1 MSTSKPLMH
10 GLPFSRRYGTMWL
23 KITSLH
29 FANHF
34 HAMAK
39 TGFIYHP
46 IYLEHLTGSWHP
58 ERPDRLAGIL
68 QALEEAGL
76 DEMLCR
82 LTPSPC
88 PREHILA
95 VHTERLV
102 TMIEALCG
110 PDIQHIDADTAVSE
124 KSFEAAVFAAGAGLA
139 AADAIMAG
147 DIDNA
152 FCAVRPPGH
161 HAESDRA
168 MGFCLFNNVA
178 IATRYLQKM
187 HGIEKALIIDW
198 DVHHGNGT
206 QEIFYEDPS
215 VLYFSS
221 HQYPHYPGTGS
232 MGEGGRGK
240 GETFNVNAP
249 LRAGCGDAEYQQVYT
264 KMLSPVADVFKPE
277 WVMISAGFDGH
288 HEDPLASMRLTENG
302 YAWLTRMAVDI
313 AQKHCRGRLISM
325 LEGGYGRALTASVGA
340 HLEAL
345 CGKR

>member
-1 MSTSKPLMH
+1 
-10 GLPFSRRYGTMWL
+10 
-23 KITSLH
+23 
-29 FANHF
+29 
-34 HAMAK
+34 MAK
-39 TGFIYHP
+39 TGFVYHP
-46 IYLEHLTGSWHP
+46 IYMEHLTGSWHP
-58 ERPDRLAGIL
+58 ERPERLAAIL
-68 QALEEAGL
+68 QAIEDSSLKGIL
-76 DEMLCR
+76 SR

-102 TMIEALCG
+102 NMVESLCG

-124 KSFEAAVFAAGAGLA
+124 KSFEAAVFAAGAGIA

-147 DIDNA
+147 EIDNA

-178 IATRYLQKM
+178 IATRYVQQV
-187 HGIEKALIIDW
+187 HGIEKVLIIDW

-206 QEIFYEDPS
+206 QEIFYEDPT

-232 MGEGGRGK
+232 MEEGGSGK

-249 LRAGCGDAEYQQVYT
+249 LRAGCGDEEYEQVYT
-264 KMLSPVADVFKPE
+264 KMLSPVADVFKPDF
-277 WVMISAGFDGH
+277 VMVSAGFDGH
-288 HEDPLASMRLTENG
+288 HEDPLASMRLTEKG
-302 YAWLTRMAVDI
+302 YAWLTRMAVEI
-313 AQKHCRGRLISM
+313 ARKHCQSRLISM
-325 LEGGYGRALTASVGA
+325 LEGGYGGALGASVVA
-340 HLEAL
+340 HVEAL